1 MMIRRFVE
9 GPVMTNMYVV
19 SDENNEGFLVDC
31 AYPSERVKQYIE
43 DNNIKIN
50 FIIQTHTH
58 FDHVL
63 GLEYFKNLY
72 DVNVYASE
80 DSKEIANDKDY
91 NLAYSYDVNVP
102 IDNYLKDGVV
112 FSKYNILAIKTPG
125 HTLDSMSYKVGDVLF
140 SGDTLFKQS
149 IGRTDFP
156 GGNYNQIIDSIKNK
170 FSKFDGDTKVLS
182 GHGEETTISYE
193 FNSNPFL
200 I

>member
-1 MMIRRFVE
+1 MKIRRFVE

-19 SDENNEGFLVDC
+19 SDENNVGFLVDC

-43 DNNIKIN
+43 DNNITIC

-63 GLEYFKNLY
+63 GLEYFKGLY
-72 DVNVYASE
+72 GVKVYASE

-102 IDNYLKDGVV
+102 IDKYLKDGEV

-125 HTLDSMSYKVGDVLF
+125 HTMDSMSYKIGDVLF
-140 SGDTLFKQS
+140 SGDTLFRES

-182 GHGEETTISYE
+182 GHGEDTTISYE
-193 FNSNPFL
+193 FNNNPFL

>member
-1 MMIRRFVE
+1 MKIRRFVE

-31 AYPSERVKQYIE
+31 AYPSDRVKQYIE

-193 FNSNPFL
+193 FNNNPFL

>member
-1 MMIRRFVE
+1 MKIRRFVE

-31 AYPSERVKQYIE
+31 AYPSDRVKQYIE

-125 HTLDSMSYKVGDVLF
+125 HTLDSMSYKIDDVLF

-170 FSKFDGDTKVLS
+170 FSKFDGDTKILS

-193 FNSNPFL
+193 FNNNPFL

>member
-1 MMIRRFVE
+1 MKIRRFVE

-31 AYPSERVKQYIE
+31 AYPSDRVKQYIE

-125 HTLDSMSYKVGDVLF
+125 HTLDSMSYKIDDVLF

-193 FNSNPFL
+193 FNNNPFL

>member
-1 MMIRRFVE
+1 MKIRRFVE

-19 SDENNEGFLVDC
+19 SYENNEGFLVDC
-31 AYPSERVKQYIE
+31 AYPSDRVKQYIE

-72 DVNVYASE
+72 NVNVYASE

-102 IDNYLKDGVV
+102 IDNYLKDGEV
-112 FSKYNILAIKTPG
+112 FSKHNILAIKTPG
-125 HTLDSMSYKVGDVLF
+125 HTLDSMSYKVDDVLF

-193 FNSNPFL
+193 FNNNPFL

>member
-1 MMIRRFVE
+1 MKIRRFVE

-31 AYPSERVKQYIE
+31 AYPSDRAKQYIE

-80 DSKEIANDKDY
+80 DSREIANDKDY

-102 IDNYLKDGVV
+102 IDNYLKDGEV

-193 FNSNPFL
+193 FNNNPFL

>member
-1 MMIRRFVE
+1 MKIRRFVE

-31 AYPSERVKQYIE
+31 AYPSERVKKYIE
-43 DNNIKIN
+43 DNNITIS

-63 GLEYFKNLY
+63 GLEYFKGLY
-72 DVNVYASE
+72 GVKVYASE

-102 IDNYLKDGVV
+102 IDKYLKDGEV

-125 HTLDSMSYKVGDVLF
+125 HTMDSMSYKIGDVLF
-140 SGDTLFKQS
+140 SGDTLFRES

-182 GHGEETTISYE
+182 GHGEDTTISYE
-193 FNSNPFL
+193 FNNNPFL

>member
-1 MMIRRFVE
+1 MKIRRFVE

-31 AYPSERVKQYIE
+31 AYPSDRVKQYIE

-102 IDNYLKDGVV
+102 IDNYLTDGEV

-125 HTLDSMSYKVGDVLF
+125 HTLDSMSYKVDYVLF

-156 GGNYNQIIDSIKNK
+156 GGNSNQIIDSIKNK

-193 FNSNPFL
+193 FNNNPFL

>member
-1 MMIRRFVE
+1 MKIRRFVE

-31 AYPSERVKQYIE
+31 AYPSERVKKYIE
-43 DNNIKIN
+43 DNNIKIS

-63 GLEYFKNLY
+63 GLEYFKELY
-72 DVNVYASE
+72 DAKVYASE
-80 DSKEIANDKDY
+80 DSKEIASDKDY

-102 IDNYLKDGVV
+102 IDKYLKDGEV

-125 HTLDSMSYKVGDVLF
+125 HTMDSMSYKISDVLF
-140 SGDTLFKQS
+140 SGDTLFRES

-182 GHGEETTISYE
+182 GHGEDTTISYE
-193 FNSNPFL
+193 FNNNPFL

>member
-1 MMIRRFVE
+1 MKIRRFVE

-31 AYPSERVKQYIE
+31 AYPSDRVKQYIE

-91 NLAYSYDVNVP
+91 NLAYSYDVNVT
-102 IDNYLKDGVV
+102 IDNYLKDGEV

-193 FNSNPFL
+193 FNNNPFL

>member
-1 MMIRRFVE
+1 MKIRRFVE

-19 SDENNEGFLVDC
+19 SYENNEGFLVDC
-31 AYPSERVKQYIE
+31 AYPSDRVKQYIE

-102 IDNYLKDGVV
+102 IDNYLKDGEV
-112 FSKYNILAIKTPG
+112 FSKHNILAIKTPG
-125 HTLDSMSYKVGDVLF
+125 HTLDSMSYKVDDVLF

-193 FNSNPFL
+193 FNNNPFL

>member
-1 MMIRRFVE
+1 MKIRRFVE

-43 DNNIKIN
+43 DNNITIC

-63 GLEYFKNLY
+63 GLEYFKGLY
-72 DVNVYASE
+72 GVKVYASE

-102 IDNYLKDGVV
+102 IDKYLKDGEV

-125 HTLDSMSYKVGDVLF
+125 HTMDSMSYKIGDVLF
-140 SGDTLFKQS
+140 SGDTLFRKS

-182 GHGEETTISYE
+182 GHGEDTTISYE
-193 FNSNPFL
+193 FNNNPFL

>member
-1 MMIRRFVE
+1 MKIRRFVE
-9 GPVMTNMYVV
+9 GPIMTNMYVV

-31 AYPSERVKQYIE
+31 AYPSERVKKYIE

-63 GLEYFKNLY
+63 GLEYFKDLY

-102 IDNYLKDGVV
+102 IDKYLKDGEV

-125 HTLDSMSYKVGDVLF
+125 HTMDSMSYKIGDVLF
-140 SGDTLFKQS
+140 SGDTLFRES

-182 GHGEETTISYE
+182 GHGEDTTISYE
-193 FNSNPFL
+193 FNNNPFL

>member
-1 MMIRRFVE
+1 MKIRRFVE

-31 AYPSERVKQYIE
+31 AYPSERVKKYIE
-43 DNNIKIN
+43 DNNITIS

-63 GLEYFKNLY
+63 GLEYFKGLY
-72 DVNVYASE
+72 GVKVYASE

-102 IDNYLKDGVV
+102 IDKYLKDGEV

-125 HTLDSMSYKVGDVLF
+125 HTLDSMSYKIDDVLF

-193 FNSNPFL
+193 FNNNPFL

>member
-1 MMIRRFVE
+1 MKIRRFVE

-125 HTLDSMSYKVGDVLF
+125 HTLDSMSYKVDDVLF

-193 FNSNPFL
+193 FNNNPFL

>member
-1 MMIRRFVE
+1 MKIRRFVE

-43 DNNIKIN
+43 DNNITIS
-50 FIIQTHTH
+50 FIIQTHMH

-63 GLEYFKNLY
+63 GLEYFKGLY
-72 DVNVYASE
+72 GVKVYASE

-102 IDNYLKDGVV
+102 IDKYLKDGEV

-125 HTLDSMSYKVGDVLF
+125 HTMDSMSYKIGDVLF
-140 SGDTLFKQS
+140 SGDTLFRES

-156 GGNYNQIIDSIKNK
+156 GGNYNQIIDSINNK

-193 FNSNPFL
+193 FNNNPFL

>member
-1 MMIRRFVE
+1 MKIRRFVE

-125 HTLDSMSYKVGDVLF
+125 HTLDSMSYKFGDVLF

-193 FNSNPFL
+193 FNNNPFL

>member
-1 MMIRRFVE
+1 MKIRRFVE

-31 AYPSERVKQYIE
+31 AYPSDRVKQYIE

-102 IDNYLKDGVV
+102 IDNYLKDGEV
-112 FSKYNILAIKTPG
+112 FSKHNILAIKTPG

-193 FNSNPFL
+193 FNNNPFL

>member
-1 MMIRRFVE
+1 MKIRRFVE

-43 DNNIKIN
+43 DNNITIS

-63 GLEYFKNLY
+63 GLEYFKGLY
-72 DVNVYASE
+72 GVKVYASE

-102 IDNYLKDGVV
+102 IDKYLKDGEV

-125 HTLDSMSYKVGDVLF
+125 HTMDSMSYKIGDVLF
-140 SGDTLFKQS
+140 SGDTLFRES

-182 GHGEETTISYE
+182 GHGEDTTISYE
-193 FNSNPFL
+193 FNNNPFL

>member
-1 MMIRRFVE
+1 MKIRRFVE

-125 HTLDSMSYKVGDVLF
+125 HTLDSMSYKIGDVLF

-193 FNSNPFL
+193 FNNNPFL

>member
-1 MMIRRFVE
+1 MKIRRFVE

-31 AYPSERVKQYIE
+31 AYPSDRVKQYIE

-63 GLEYFKNLY
+63 GLEYFKKLY

-91 NLAYSYDVNVP
+91 NLTYSYDVNVP

-193 FNSNPFL
+193 FNNNPFL

>member
-1 MMIRRFVE
+1 MKIRRFVE

-31 AYPSERVKQYIE
+31 AYPSDRVKQYIE

-125 HTLDSMSYKVGDVLF
+125 HTLDSMSYKVDDVLF

-193 FNSNPFL
+193 FNNNPFL

>member
-1 MMIRRFVE
+1 MKIRRFVE

-102 IDNYLKDGVV
+102 IDNYLKDGEV

-125 HTLDSMSYKVGDVLF
+125 HTLDSMSYKVDDVLF
-140 SGDTLFKQS
+140 SGDTLFRQS

-193 FNSNPFL
+193 FNNNPFL

>member
-1 MMIRRFVE
+1 MKIRRFVE

-31 AYPSERVKQYIE
+31 AYPSDRVKQYIE

-102 IDNYLKDGVV
+102 IDNYLKDGEV
-112 FSKYNILAIKTPG
+112 FSKHNILAIKTPG
-125 HTLDSMSYKVGDVLF
+125 HTLDSMSYKVDDVLF

-193 FNSNPFL
+193 FNNNPFL

>member
-1 MMIRRFVE
+1 MKIRRFVE

-31 AYPSERVKQYIE
+31 AYPSDRVKQYIE
-43 DNNIKIN
+43 DNSIKIN

-80 DSKEIANDKDY
+80 DSKEISNDKDY

-102 IDNYLKDGVV
+102 IDNYLKDGEV

-125 HTLDSMSYKVGDVLF
+125 HTLDSMSYKIDDVLF

-193 FNSNPFL
+193 FNNNPFL

>member
-1 MMIRRFVE
+1 MKIRRFVE

-31 AYPSERVKQYIE
+31 AYPSERVKKYIE
-43 DNNIKIN
+43 DNNIKIS

-63 GLEYFKNLY
+63 GLEYFKGLY
-72 DVNVYASE
+72 GVKVYASE

-102 IDNYLKDGVV
+102 IDKYLKDGEV

-125 HTLDSMSYKVGDVLF
+125 HTVDSMSYKIGDVLF
-140 SGDTLFKQS
+140 SGDTLFRES

-182 GHGEETTISYE
+182 GHGEDTTISYE
-193 FNSNPFL
+193 FNNNPFL